1 MEEISKEYFEK
12 VELRV
17 GRIVRAEEFPE
28 AKKPAYKIWADFG
41 RLGIKKSSAQITA
54 HYRKEDLVGKLI
66 IGVVN
71 FPPKRIAGFDSE
83 FLITGFYRD
92 DGTVILA
99 APEKDVPLGAKL
111 G

>member
-1 MEEISKEYFEK
+1 MQSISWDDFEK

-17 GRIVRAEEFPE
+17 GRIVRTEDFPE

-41 RLGIKKSSAQITA
+41 DLGVKQSSAQITA
-54 HYRKEDLVGKLI
+54 HYRKEDLIGKLI
-66 IGVVN
+66 IGVLN
-71 FPPKRIAGFDSE
+71 FPPKRVGNFDSE

-92 DGTVILA
+92 DGMVILA
-99 APEKDVPLGAKL
+99 VPESDVSLGAKL